1 MAEFYRIQHKIVS
14 RQKIDV
20 KISRILDMRSRGFS
34 QQEVADR
41 LSVDRTFVSR
51 REGIG
56 EVRKGET
63 IAVVGFPIGN
73 KEEIQSI
80 LEKEGV
86 DFALLFTEKE
96 RIAFVEKRTGA
107 ELLNELMNIIGKFR
121 SYDVVICM
129 GSDARLQL
137 LQGLL
142 DSELISIELGE
153 SPLTE
158 DKWVDPDELREILHT
173 IKRARPAETRS

>member
-1 MAEFYRIQHKIVS
+1 MANIYRIQHKIIS

-41 LSVDRTFVSR
+41 LEVDRTFVSR
-51 REGIG
+51 LEGIG
-56 EVRKGET
+56 EIRKGET

-96 RIAFVEKRTGA
+96 RIAFVENGPEPSVKRA
-107 ELLNELMNIIGKFR
+107 HEYYRQIQEL
-121 SYDVVICM
+121 DVV
-129 GSDARLQL
+129 
-137 LQGLL
+137 
-142 DSELISIELGE
+142 
-153 SPLTE
+153 TV
-158 DKWVDPDELREILHT
+158 WF
-173 IKRARPAETRS
+173 